1 MVRKIQPFF
10 YKKLCRWLS
19 LPEPS
24 DYVAFEIKMDLD
36 SVRGLPANLFV
47 FGPSQTNLSVSH
59 LIVSCI

>member
-1 MVRKIQPFF
+1 MRK
-10 YKKLCRWLS
+10 LRRWLS

-36 SVRGLPANLFV
+36 SVRGLTANLFV